1 MAVTDTSAL
10 GRLKRALK
18 RDKVWHRFVEISKG
32 AYRPEFSGFVVEMQ
46 KLHKTRTV
54 RQLATAMP
62 TGKRIGEAAM
72 VDQSVRSR
80 CTEICMDIMASSSYL
95 SMSIDNMRRY
105 ILANYDEILVD
116 AGATRITEKRTIV
129 DGLFNTANS
138 RLQQLYDIL
147 DVADLVIKDID
158 QAGWALARTTTAL
171 EIAVKR
177 EGA

>member
-1 MAVTDTSAL
+1 MTDTSAL

-18 RDKVWHRFVEISKG
+18 RDKVWLRFVDISKG
-32 AYRPEFSGFVVEMQ
+32 SFRPEFSEFVVEMQ

-62 TGKRIGEAAM
+62 TGKRIGEAAL

-80 CTEICMDIMASSSYL
+80 CTEICMDVMASSSYL
-95 SMSIDNMRRY
+95 SLSIENMRRY
-105 ILANYDEILVD
+105 ILANYDDILVD
-116 AGATRITEKRTIV
+116 SGITRITEKRTIV
-129 DGLFNTANS
+129 DGLFNTASS
-138 RLQQLYDIL
+138 RLQRLYDII